1 MTKKELLNK
10 YDDVGDTDIIWSGDM
25 NLNDDGSFLSSK
37 TLEDA
42 YYDYVEIRY
51 GLDYDTIT
59 NIYHLLSYESIKNE
73 FELCNTYYD
82 LSQYEEDDEI
92 E

>member
-10 YDDVGDTDIIWSGDM
+10 YDYVGDTDIIWSGDIDIE
-25 NLNDDGSFLSSK
+25 NGYFNVSN
-37 TLEDA
+37 TLDDA
-42 YYDYVEIRY
+42 YYEYVEIRY

-59 NIYHLLSYESIKNE
+59 NIYHLLSYDEIEND
-73 FELCNTYYD
+73 FETSNTYYD
-82 LSQYEEDDEI
+82 LSQYEDNDEI